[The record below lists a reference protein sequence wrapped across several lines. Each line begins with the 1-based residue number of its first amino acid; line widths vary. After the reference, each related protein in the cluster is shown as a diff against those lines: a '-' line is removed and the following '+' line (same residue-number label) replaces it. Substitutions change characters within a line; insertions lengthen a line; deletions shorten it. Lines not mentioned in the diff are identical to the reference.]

1 MVQIIIITIA
11 VTQFNFLPSALFLTV
26 TKSSIINSLQKD
38 FDEERKK
45 TEFVDDDTEKM
56 LNKHKKWFVL
66 MIVGFSWLTYKSL
79 YSSQNK

>member
-1 MVQIIIITIA
+1 MVQIIIITIV
-11 VTQFNFLPSALFLTV
+11 VTQFNFLPSALSFTV

-45 TEFVDDDTEKM
+45 TEFVDDETEKM

-79 YSSQNK
+79 FSSQNK

>member
-79 YSSQNK
+79 FSSQNK